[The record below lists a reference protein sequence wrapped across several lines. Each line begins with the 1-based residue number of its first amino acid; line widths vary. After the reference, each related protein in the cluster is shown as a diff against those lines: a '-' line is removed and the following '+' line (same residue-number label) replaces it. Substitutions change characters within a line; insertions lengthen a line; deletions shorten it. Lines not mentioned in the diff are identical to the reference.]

1 MDNKKTEDR
10 HLLDVRIMA
19 ERLAMLY
26 YHMVKN
32 IIAEVGE
39 ERAEELV
46 HKIILEYGTAC
57 GLNNRAN
64 VESLGQEATLENY
77 NLGNDLPSVGWD
89 IKDGKTLY
97 CPFAA
102 TWKKLDFEKWGR
114 LYCFV
119 DQAKY
124 EGYNAD
130 LRCFHDKNLLD
141 GDECCIL
148 RIENIGQGN
157 RK

>member
-1 MDNKKTEDR
+1 MDKKITEDR

-32 IIAEVGE
+32 IIAEVGA
-39 ERAEELV
+39 ERAEQLV
-46 HKIILEYGTAC
+46 QKIILEYGTEC
-57 GLNNRAN
+57 GLNNRDN
-64 VESLGQEATLENY
+64 VKALGKEATLENY
-77 NLGNDLPSVGWD
+77 NLGNDLPSVGWE
-89 IKDGKTLY
+89 IEDGKTLY

-102 TWKKLDFEKWGR
+102 IWKKLDFEKWGR

-148 RIENIGQGN
+148 RVEDISQE
-157 RK
+157 KDK